1 MRSDEGGKM
10 SDNSDEFELEPE
22 SVSIIDL
29 LDRLET
35 LVNQSRRVPLTPSIV
50 VNEEEILDVL
60 DQIRVGMPEEIKEA
74 RMVIETRES
83 RLREAQEQAEQIV
96 LAAQER
102 AERLTD
108 DHEITRR
115 ARAEA
120 DTLLTD
126 ARDRSR
132 KMRRD
137 SDEYALERMEELE
150 TQLSTALNQVRRGL
164 ETLAAGREGPSEEK
178 PKGRGRRR

>member
-1 MRSDEGGKM
+1 M
-10 SDNSDEFELEPE
+10 SDLSDDYEPE
-22 SVSIIDL
+22 PEQVSIIDL
-29 LDRLET
+29 LDRLEA
-35 LVNQSRRVPLTPSIV
+35 LVNQSRRVPLTPNIV
-50 VNEEEILDVL
+50 VNEEEILDAL

-74 RMVIETRES
+74 RMVLETRES

-108 DHEITRR
+108 DHEVTRR
-115 ARAEA
+115 ANAEA
-120 DTLLTD
+120 DEIMTD
-126 ARDRSR
+126 ARERSR

-137 SDEYALERMEELE
+137 ADDYARERMEELE

-164 ETLAAGREGPSEEK
+164 ETLEAGREGAGEEK

>member
-1 MRSDEGGKM
+1 MSDISDEY
-10 SDNSDEFELEPE
+10 DPDPEP
-22 SVSIIDL
+22 VSIIDL
-29 LDRLET
+29 LDRLEA
-35 LVNQSRRVPLTPSIV
+35 LVNQSRRVPLTPNIV

-74 RMVIETRES
+74 RMVLETRES

-96 LAAQER
+96 MAAQDR

-108 DHEITRR
+108 DHEVKRR
-115 ARAEA
+115 ATTEA
-120 DTLLTD
+120 DDILTD
-126 ARDRSR
+126 ARERSR

-137 SDEYALERMEELE
+137 ADDYARERMEELE

-164 ETLAAGREGPSEEK
+164 ETLEAGREGSGADK

>member
-1 MRSDEGGKM
+1 M
-10 SDNSDEFELEPE
+10 SDLSDDYEPE
-22 SVSIIDL
+22 PEQVSIIDL
-29 LDRLET
+29 LDRLEA
-35 LVNQSRRVPLTPSIV
+35 LVNQSRRVPLTPNIV
-50 VNEEEILDVL
+50 VNEEEILDAL

-74 RMVIETRES
+74 RMVLETRES

-108 DHEITRR
+108 DHEVTRR
-115 ARAEA
+115 ANAEA
-120 DTLLTD
+120 DEIMTD
-126 ARDRSR
+126 ARERSR

-137 SDEYALERMEELE
+137 ADDYARERMEELE
-150 TQLSTALNQVRRGL
+150 TQLSNALNQVRRGL
-164 ETLAAGREGPSEEK
+164 ETLEAGREGAGEEK

>member
-1 MRSDEGGKM
+1 M
-10 SDNSDEFELEPE
+10 SDLSDDYEPE
-22 SVSIIDL
+22 PEQVSIIDL
-29 LDRLET
+29 LDRLEA
-35 LVNQSRRVPLTPSIV
+35 LVNQSRRVPLTPNIV
-50 VNEEEILDVL
+50 VNEEEILDAL

-74 RMVIETRES
+74 RMVLETRES

-108 DHEITRR
+108 EHEVTRR
-115 ARAEA
+115 ANAEA
-120 DTLLTD
+120 DEILTD
-126 ARDRSR
+126 ARERSR

-137 SDEYALERMEELE
+137 ADDYARERMEELE
-150 TQLSTALNQVRRGL
+150 TQLSSALNQVRRGL
-164 ETLAAGREGPSEEK
+164 ETLEAGREGAGEEK

>member
-1 MRSDEGGKM
+1 M
-10 SDNSDEFELEPE
+10 SDLSDDYEPE
-22 SVSIIDL
+22 PEQVSIIDL
-29 LDRLET
+29 LDRLEA
-35 LVNQSRRVPLTPSIV
+35 LVNQSRRVPLTPNIV
-50 VNEEEILDVL
+50 VNEEEILDAL

-74 RMVIETRES
+74 RMVLETRES

-108 DHEITRR
+108 DHEVTRR
-115 ARAEA
+115 ANAQA
-120 DTLLTD
+120 DEIMTD
-126 ARDRSR
+126 ARERSR

-137 SDEYALERMEELE
+137 ADDYARERMEELE

-164 ETLAAGREGPSEEK
+164 ETLEAGREGAGEEK